1 MGVIHAHHARPGEG
15 VLFRWP
21 HVRIIHT
28 SLHHST
34 PRERTDS
41 LKLIEYIE
49 SECEFMKFISI
60 NQNVNILKYLAAL
73 VIQSLTR
80 QKYS

>member
-21 HVRIIHT
+21 HAMPMDYTYIT
-28 SLHHST
+28 T